1 MFIEMYPYCCYF
13 PFGGIFGCSF
23 MRGLVNNQKIVYRL
37 RSRQSKIFFF
47 PLALILTRQMVL
59 DKLQI
64 RFKLKFC
71 HLQNGDDSSL
81 Y

>member
-1 MFIEMYPYCCYF
+1 MHPYCYYF

-23 MRGLVNNQKIVYRL
+23 MRGLVIRKWCIGLEIDKVR
-37 RSRQSKIFFF
+37 FFF
-47 PLALILTRQMVL
+47 RLALILTRQMVL

-64 RFKLKFC
+64 LFELKFC
-71 HLQNGDDSSL
+71 HLQNGDDSTV